1 MPQTLSLYTDPD
13 RARATRRRRSTL
25 PSMPW
30 VELMGF
36 LVMIALLVTTGG

>member
-1 MPQTLSLYTDPD
+1 MNQTLSIPPD
-13 RARATRRRRSTL
+13 HDQLRAARRRRSTL

-36 LVMIALLVTTGG
+36 LILIAVLITSGG